1 MTYQQVIDKWESH
14 LAHWQKVA
22 NDELTLTKE
31 EQGKASWY
39 AYAIKAFLFDLKNMD
54 KEGATNENEKDNVQ

>member
-1 MTYQQVIDKWESH
+1 MTYQQLIDKWEGQ
-14 LAHWQKVA
+14 LAHWQNAA

-39 AYAIKAFLFDLKNMD
+39 AYAIAAFLIDLKGMD
-54 KEGATNENEKDNVQ
+54 KKGDDNETD